1 MSPPKSPPKSPLDG
15 ESMNDNAALERLWLD
30 AVEARQQGQTDDARE
45 FYKAILDVDPRL
57 AEPRLEL
64 GHMEIENGELEEG
77 AEHVRLAV
85 AALEAGGQWID
96 DIEPSVLLSFALNL
110 LGEALFRQAEA
121 IADADDRDRFE
132 ELWNEAAEIFARALR
147 LDPDN
152 ADAKRN
158 AFSVQRKDA

>member
-1 MSPPKSPPKSPLDG
+1 
-15 ESMNDNAALERLWLD
+15 MNDNAVLERLWLD
-30 AVEARQQGQTDDARE
+30 AVEARQQGEHQEARE
-45 FYKAILDVDPRL
+45 LYKAIIAADPRL

-64 GHMEIENGELEEG
+64 GHMEIEAGELEEG
-77 AEHVRLAV
+77 TEHVRLAV

-96 DIEPSVLLSFALNL
+96 DIEPSALLSFALNL

-121 IADADDRDRFE
+121 IADGEDRERFD
-132 ELWNEAAEIFARALR
+132 ELWNEAADIFARALR

-158 AFSVQRKDA
+158 AFAVRRREG